1 MVKVFISQP
10 MNDKTPEEILE
21 ARNRAIQ
28 YVMEKYCGEADIID
42 SYFKDFE
49 ENKYKNVPLAYLEK
63 SIELLA
69 TADVAVFCK
78 GWKIARGCSIEFQCA
93 ATYGV
98 EVITFE

>member
-1 MVKVFISQP
+1 MIKVFISQP
-10 MNDKTPEEILE
+10 MNGKTPEEILE

-28 YVMEKYCGEADIID
+28 YVMEKYNGEAEIID

-49 ENKYKNVPLAYLEK
+49 ENKYKIVPLAYLAK

>member
-1 MVKVFISQP
+1 
-10 MNDKTPEEILE
+10 MNGKTPEEILE
-21 ARNRAIQ
+21 ARNQAIR
-28 YVMEKYCGEADIID
+28 YVMEKYGNEAEIID

-49 ENKYKNVPLAYLEK
+49 ENKYKIVPLAYLAK

-93 ATYGV
+93 ASYGV
-98 EVITFE
+98 KVITFE

>member
-1 MVKVFISQP
+1 MIKVFISQP
-10 MNDKTPEEILE
+10 MNGKTPEEIIE
-21 ARNRAIQ
+21 DRNQAIQ
-28 YVMEKYCGEADIID
+28 YVYEKYSDDVEIID

-49 ENKYKNVPLAYLEK
+49 ENKYKTVPLAYLAK

-78 GWKIARGCSIEFQCA
+78 GWKIARGCKIEFQCA
-93 ATYGV
+93 AEYGV